1 MIKKLV
7 LTIVFSCTAF
17 TGVISGAEI
26 RFRSG
31 VIKAAEI
38 SNQDIFIRNIR
49 NNKVLEMPEKKCFAV
64 VTVALDKGRSLSIF
78 DYSLILDGKT
88 YPAIALRKNGRFE
101 YFDGSVQDG
110 GLQQLLFVLDA
121 FSVSG
126 NALDEEIVLH
136 CNLSQE
142 NNEYDVRVKFRKLG
156 SRTFRKPQEILEAK

>member
-7 LTIVFSCTAF
+7 LTIVLSCTAF

-38 SNQDIFIRNIR
+38 SSRDVFIRNIR
-49 NNKVLEMPEKKCFAV
+49 NNKVLDLPERKCFAV
-64 VTVALDKGRSLSIF
+64 VSVMLDKGRSLSIF
-78 DYSLILDGKT
+78 DYSLIVNGKIV
-88 YPAIALRKNGRFE
+88 PAAALRKNGRFE

-110 GLQQLLFVLDA
+110 GLQQLLFVLDS

-126 NALDEEIVLH
+126 NALDEELVLH
-136 CNLSQE
+136 CNLPSE
-142 NNEYDVRVKFRKLG
+142 NNGYDIPVKFKKLG
-156 SRTFRKPQEILEAK
+156 SRALRKPQEILEEK